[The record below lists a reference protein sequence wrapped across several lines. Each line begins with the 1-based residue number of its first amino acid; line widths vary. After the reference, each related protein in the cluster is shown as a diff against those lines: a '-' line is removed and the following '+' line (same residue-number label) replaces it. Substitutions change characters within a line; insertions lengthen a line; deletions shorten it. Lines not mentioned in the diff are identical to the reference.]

1 MTVKI
6 AAFVMIQIYATKNV
20 KLTEKIFSKFMTLLQ
35 KITLESSCHFTKKNT
50 VVVPGVVVMKRRRIT
65 LDAKNNTLAVAIMI

>member
-20 KLTEKIFSKFMTLLQ
+20 NLTEKISKFMTLLQ

>member
-20 KLTEKIFSKFMTLLQ
+20 KLTEKISKFMTLLQ

>member
-6 AAFVMIQIYATKNV
+6 AAFVMIQIYVTKNV
-20 KLTEKIFSKFMTLLQ
+20 KLTEKISKFMTLLQ